1 MNCCGIKTQLF
12 IFAFVL
18 WVLSSLSAAAQ
29 STSSLTTRDLICS
42 KGRNLGLGCDAIRA
56 REIVI
61 ARNFP
66 FSAVGRVNYAGFR
79 DRKHCTG
86 TLIGPAIVLTA
97 AHCLFAKKAG
107 RWLLP
112 EEITF
117 VAGYERSEYRAF
129 SKVKRYQIDPA
140 VRANNSDKILQL
152 FKDWAVLELREPIG
166 NVTGFLET
174 SQITSSRLSISGYP
188 ALRPHVQSMETECK
202 QVSSSH
208 YQSNALLIH
217 NCAIM
222 SGDSGGPVF
231 TIEGKTLALVAINI
245 AAQIDKEKKSLISI
259 SVPLA
264 EIPIS
269 QTLEDWGYEQ

>member
-1 MNCCGIKTQLF
+1 MNCFGTNTKLF

-18 WVLSSLSAAAQ
+18 WTLSSLSVAAQ
-29 STSSLTTRDLICS
+29 STSGLTTKDLICS
-42 KGRNLGLGCDAIRA
+42 KGRNLGLGCEAIRA
-56 REIVI
+56 REIVA
-61 ARNFP
+61 ARKFP
-66 FSAVGRVNYAGFR
+66 FSAIGRVNYAGFNN
-79 DRKHCTG
+79 RKHCTG

-97 AHCLFAKKAG
+97 AHCLFAKKSG

-117 VAGYERSEYRAF
+117 VAGYERSEYSAF

-140 VRANNSDKILQL
+140 VRASKSGKILQL
-152 FKDWAVLELREPIG
+152 FKDWAILELREPIG

-174 SQITSSRLSISGYP
+174 SQITSSRLAISGYP
-188 ALRPHVQSMETECK
+188 ALRPHVQSMETGCE
-202 QVSSSH
+202 QVTSSQ

-231 TIEGKTLALVAINI
+231 TIEGERLTLVAINI
-245 AAQIDKEKKSLISI
+245 AAQINKEKKSLISI
-259 SVPLA
+259 SVPLS
-264 EIPIS
+264 EIPTS
-269 QTLEDWGYEQ
+269 ETLERWGSD